1 MGYLHQGH
9 ISLVKKSK
17 SFADFTVVSI
27 FVNPTQFAP
36 NEDFSQY
43 PRDIER
49 DKQLLVEAGVDIL
62 FLPEAEKIYPPD
74 FQTYVEVGKISR
86 ILEGESRPTHF
97 KGVTTI
103 VSILFNCVKPDYAFF
118 GQKDAQ
124 QVAVIKQM
132 VKDLKMDI
140 EVIAC
145 PLIRESDGL
154 ALSSRNIY
162 LNETERKDA
171 LVLNCSLHL
180 GKELI
185 EKGERKASVITDKM
199 KELIATIS
207 YSELDYVQIVDVE
220 SFSIQQELKE
230 GCEYYLLVA
239 CRIGKP
245 RLIDNLVVKV

>member
-17 SFADFTVVSI
+17 TFADFTVVSI

-36 NEDFSQY
+36 NEDFNRY

-49 DKQLLVEAGVDIL
+49 DKQMLVDAGVDIL
-62 FLPEAEKIYPPD
+62 FLPEADKIYPPD
-74 FQTYVEVGKISR
+74 FQTYVDVGTISR
-86 ILEGESRPTHF
+86 ILEGEARPTHF

-124 QVAVIKQM
+124 QCAVIKQM

-140 EVIAC
+140 EIIVC

-162 LNETERKDA
+162 LNETERTDA
-171 LVLNCSLHL
+171 LILSRSLQL

-185 EKGERKASVITDKM
+185 EKGERNASIIIDKM

-220 SFSIQQELKE
+220 SYSIQQELKE

-245 RLIDNLVVKV
+245 RLIDNLIVKV

>member
-1 MGYLHQGH
+1 MGYLHEGH

-17 SFADFTVVSI
+17 TFADFTVVSV

-36 NEDFSQY
+36 NEDFNQY

-62 FLPEAEKIYPPD
+62 FLPEPKKIYPD
-74 FQTYVEVGKISR
+74 GFQTFIEVEKVSR
-86 ILEGESRPTHF
+86 ILEGEARPTHF

-124 QVAVIKQM
+124 QVAVIKRM

-140 EVIAC
+140 EIIAC
-145 PLIRESDGL
+145 PLIREADGI
-154 ALSSRNIY
+154 ARSSRNIY
-162 LNETERKDA
+162 LSETERKDA
-171 LVLNCSLHL
+171 LVLNRSLLL
-180 GKELI
+180 GKQLI
-185 EKGERKASVITDKM
+185 EKGETSALQIIEKM

-207 YSELDYVQIVDVE
+207 YSQLDYAQITDVE
-220 SFSIQQELKE
+220 TFSIQEELKP
-230 GCEYYLLVA
+230 GTEYYLLVA
-239 CRIGKP
+239 CRFGKT
-245 RLIDNLVVKV
+245 RLIDNIIVKA